1 MAGNIGKAIKLAR
14 TPTGRKVISEAIRIA
29 RSDEGKKL
37 IAQARKVAASPE
49 GKRLLAN
56 ATQLLKTP
64 AEKGSAAARDA
75 AAEESPLR
83 KIIRDGFNG
92 RKP

>member
-1 MAGNIGKAIKLAR
+1 MPGNIGKTIKLAN
-14 TPTGRKVISEAIRIA
+14 TPTGRKVISEAIRLA
-29 RSDEGKKL
+29 RTEEGKKL

-49 GKRLLAN
+49 GKRLLSN
-56 ATQLLKTP
+56 ATQLLKTSEKNATGTP
-64 AEKGSAAARDA
+64 A
-75 AAEESPLR
+75 ESPLR

>member
-14 TPTGRKVISEAIRIA
+14 TPTGRKVISEAIRLA

-49 GKRLLAN
+49 GRRLLAN

-64 AEKGSAAARDA
+64 EKGAGA